1 MDGRFTK
8 TYPATVSHQE
18 RQTQLRRRV
27 RIIETINVQSVE
39 ASMDGANNLRT
50 RAVRVRKRVPRAS
63 ILQIAVTSNVKETQT
78 TNAQLD
84 PKQAATVSPV
94 ARKGKT
100 E

>member
-1 MDGRFTK
+1 
-8 TYPATVSHQE
+8 
-18 RQTQLRRRV
+18 
-27 RIIETINVQSVE
+27 
-39 ASMDGANNLRT
+39 MDGANNLRT